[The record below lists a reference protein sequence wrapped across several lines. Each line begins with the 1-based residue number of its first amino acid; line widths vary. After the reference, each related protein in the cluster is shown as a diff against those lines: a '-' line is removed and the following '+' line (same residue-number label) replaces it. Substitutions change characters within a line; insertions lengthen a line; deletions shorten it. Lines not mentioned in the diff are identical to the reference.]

1 MYIQFKELFEI
12 LNKLRIFREL
22 AIECHVKKYMKTVLM
37 DHLLPNYDT

>member
-22 AIECHVKKYMKTVLM
+22 AIECHVKKIHENCINGPLIAKL
-37 DHLLPNYDT
+37 